1 MQTPGPE
8 CGRRRRRAR
17 ARRGEARG
25 VTIAVVVAVTVA
37 AVHGWVGSQ
46 RYRPTYGPFTQEV
59 LRLRLGSGAE
69 VEGGGGRRCAH
80 LTFLKLHAV
89 CDREVRTAR
98 DSLRREVA
106 GGDPPLGRF
115 RVTTTYPWVGLSSQG
130 CGRNWYSKTLL

>member
-69 VEGGGGRRCAH
+69 VEGGGGAAAPTLPFSSYMRCVIGRSAQ
-80 LTFLKLHAV
+80 
-89 CDREVRTAR
+89 R
-98 DSLRREVA
+98 DSLRRSLW
-106 GGDPPLGRF
+106 GDPPLGRF